1 MADST
6 YTGKKSFCE
15 LYKVCIVCKQ
25 EKDWTCLT
33 NDSRGNQKS
42 SICKQCK
49 AERHRKWYLENS
61 EKRKTQ
67 NIERKNRLKAEGKLK
82 GLLSKYRKAQ
92 RERYI
97 AQGLTTNGTPR
108 KQKPVK
114 PKDELRPWRTK
125 YSNWHRQWLREAAPN
140 GCAAAWYKGT
150 GKPWNN
156 PRLDSGEKFKI
167 RYNSDNEFRAREI
180 LKAQYR
186 KKARAERVEA
196 QSDGTL
202 TPKALGALFAE
213 ARFCSYCMEPFE
225 GYKDKTAD
233 HVEPLYSG
241 GKHSIENIVI
251 ACLSCNSSKGKKGLI
266 EWLIAAKPT
275 SNSNA

>member
-1 MADST
+1 MVPS
-6 YTGKKSFCE
+6 
-15 LYKVCIVCKQ
+15 L
-25 EKDWTCLT
+25 
-33 NDSRGNQKS
+33 
-42 SICKQCK
+42 KQCADCFSVIQSK
-49 AERHRKWYLENS
+49 LKVAIYCDSCRDLRRRASNRAKHKRHY
-61 EKRKTQ
+61 EKNREKIIQ
-67 NIERKNRLKAEGKLK
+67 REKERKLKLEAQGYWKELK
-82 GLLSKYRKAQ
+82 RKYRKAQ
-92 RERYI
+92 RKRYI
-97 AQGLTTNGTPR
+97 AQGLTVNGKPR
-108 KQKPVK
+108 KIKQLK
-114 PKDELRPWRTK
+114 PKDGLKPQRVKHRIWR
-125 YSNWHRQWLREAAPN
+125 REWAVSIAPN
-140 GCAAAWYKGT
+140 GCVAAWYKGT

-180 LKAQYR
+180 LKAQHR
-186 KKARAERVEA
+186 KKARAERVQA

-202 TPKALGALFAE
+202 TPKTLGALFAE

-275 SNSNA
+275 SNWNA

>member
-1 MADST
+1 MAKST
-6 YTGKKSFCE
+6 YTGKKSLCE

-25 EKDWTCLT
+25 EKDWTCLAT
-33 NDSRGNQKS
+33 DWDRLSKRA
-42 SICKQCK
+42 ICKKCK
-49 AERHRKWYLENS
+49 GERTKIYYSRHKEKFKVGN
-61 EKRKTQ
+61 EKRLEKLKQ
-67 NIERKNRLKAEGKLK
+67 EGRLKDLRRR
-82 GLLSKYRKAQ
+82 YRKAQ
-92 RERYI
+92 RERYV
-97 AQGLTTNGTPR
+97 AKGLTIDGKPR

-140 GCAAAWYKGT
+140 GCVAAWYKGT

-156 PRLDSGEKFKI
+156 PRLDSGKKFKI

-275 SNSNA
+275 SNSSA